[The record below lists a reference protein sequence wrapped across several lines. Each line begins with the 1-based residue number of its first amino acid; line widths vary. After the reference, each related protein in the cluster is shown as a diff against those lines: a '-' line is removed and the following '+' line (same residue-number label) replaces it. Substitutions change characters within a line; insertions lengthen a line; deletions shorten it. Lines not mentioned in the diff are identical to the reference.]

1 MGLGQSYLQ
10 FGFAGWFQDISPE
23 LVPGFVGLLWEI
35 GLGSSF
41 LYGLFC
47 KRSLSRSRRCSPR
60 LFFPNTQFWTKISFS
75 FIVTRPTKCSKI
87 LLVVMSAHQMLLD
100 GCSSLPSISWCQQS
114 SCLLS
119 LWFIFSKGKN
129 NKGHTAFNEVLL
141 SGSRKWKISHS
152 CWKVLRGKLQKSLSH
167 PLNIATLC
175 TTAQSGENKK

>member
-1 MGLGQSYLQ
+1 
-10 FGFAGWFQDISPE
+10 
-23 LVPGFVGLLWEI
+23 
-35 GLGSSF
+35 
-41 LYGLFC
+41 
-47 KRSLSRSRRCSPR
+47 
-60 LFFPNTQFWTKISFS
+60 
-75 FIVTRPTKCSKI
+75 
-87 LLVVMSAHQMLLD
+87 MSAHQMLLD

-141 SGSRKWKISHS
+141 SGSRKGKISHS